1 MHGIIAARSLTRA
14 MRCPFCR
21 HEETR
26 VLDSRD
32 TEEGAAT
39 RRRRECSRC
48 GRRFTT
54 YERVEGTMLAVV
66 KKSGRVEPFEAG
78 KLRAGVAI
86 ACEKRPVSAR
96 QIDDLVLETENHFR
110 DQGVTQVTSQEIGRY
125 VMGGLKRLDEVAYV
139 RFASVYQEF
148 DEVRRFVS
156 TVESLSEPQRRD
168 RRRRG
173 GEGTPGDMALPLE

>member
-1 MHGIIAARSLTRA
+1 

-32 TEEGAAT
+32 TDEGAAT
-39 RRRRECSRC
+39 RRRRECSWC

-54 YERVEGTMLAVV
+54 YERIEGTMLAVR
-66 KKSGRVEPFEAG
+66 KKSGRTEPFEAG

-86 ACEKRPVSAR
+86 ACEKRPITPK
-96 QIDDLVLETENHFR
+96 QIDELVLETENHFR
-110 DQGVTQVTSQEIGRY
+110 DQGVGQVSSQEIGRY
-125 VMGGLKRLDEVAYV
+125 VMAGLKRLDEVAYV

-148 DEVRRFVS
+148 DEVRSFVS
-156 TVESLSEPQRRD
+156 AVESLADTEAGKGSRPGED
-168 RRRRG
+168 DSG
-173 GEGTPGDMALPLE
+173 GDLALPLD

>member
-1 MHGIIAARSLTRA
+1 

-32 TEEGAAT
+32 TDEGAAT
-39 RRRRECSRC
+39 RRRRECSWC

-54 YERVEGTMLAVV
+54 YERVEGTMLAVR
-66 KKSGRVEPFEAG
+66 KKSGRTEPFEAG

-86 ACEKRPVSAR
+86 ACEKRPVTAR
-96 QIDDLVLETENHFR
+96 QIDDLVLDTENHFR
-110 DQGVTQVTSQEIGRY
+110 DQGVAQVSSQEIGHY
-125 VMGGLKRLDEVAYV
+125 VMAGLKRLDEVAYV

-148 DEVRRFVS
+148 DEVRSFVS
-156 TVESLSEPQRRD
+156 TVESLSEPQRKD
-168 RRRRG
+168 HRRRG
-173 GEGTPGDMALPLE
+173 GDDSSGNPPLPLD